1 MLSLYRRH
9 RPRSF
14 DAVVGQEHIV
24 KTLRNAIGLDKVHHA
39 YLFVGSR
46 GTGKT
51 SMAKLL
57 ACALNAEGGAN
68 ADFDPESPA
77 ARAILAGTSLD
88 VVEMDAASNNSVDDI
103 RELRENVALAPM
115 QGGKRVYILDEAH
128 MLTTAA
134 WNAFLKTLEE
144 PPAHVVFVL
153 ATTEA
158 HKVPATII
166 DRCHRF
172 DFQRPSLE
180 QIAGVLRRVSAEE
193 GITIPD
199 PAVGMLSRA
208 ATGSFRDALGT
219 LEQLV
224 TYGGNEVKLDD
235 VLEILGVA
243 DAELVLGAGEALANR
258 DPKAALLTVQS
269 LSESGRDFTQFMR
282 DLSAHLRH
290 LFVVQTLGH
299 VPDSFSVTAE
309 QTDRLAD
316 QAARLSQGE
325 ILRAIDFLASAI
337 AAVKDGSEPRIQ
349 LEMALLKATQPQ
361 ADLSLQALMFRIDQ
375 LEAAAGG
382 EARPAPSS
390 ASAEPAEPP
399 PAEVPPA
406 PSRPA
411 AAGRQAPKGATAV
424 AVQASPEAAREPSA
438 EPAAAHPSAE
448 PARQPVG
455 AVDLDQIVALWPAV
469 ADAIAE
475 DREVLGHAI
484 ATAAPVALD
493 GDRLTIAF
501 PAGASF
507 VKKKAEQGRDLVANA
522 VRGMTGHS
530 LALAFELSD
539 SVAPSAGPATLDH
552 DELIARL
559 REEFAA
565 EEVFDEPDEESN

>member
-9 RPRSF
+9 RPRTF
-14 DAVVGQEHIV
+14 DSVVGQEHIV
-24 KTLRNAIGLDKVHHA
+24 KTLRNAIALDKVHHA

-57 ACALNAEGGAN
+57 ACALNAEGGAT
-68 ADFDPESPA
+68 ADFDPEAPS
-77 ARAILAGTSLD
+77 ARAILAGASLD

-158 HKVPATII
+158 HKVPPTII

-180 QIAGVLRRVSAEE
+180 QIAGVLRRVAAEE
-193 GITIPD
+193 GIEVPD
-199 PAVGMLSRA
+199 SAVGMLARA

-224 TYGGNEVKLDD
+224 TYGGNDVKLDD

-243 DAELVLGAGEALANR
+243 DAELVLATGEALANR
-258 DPKAALLTVQS
+258 DPREALLTVQS

-299 VPDSFSVTAE
+299 VPDSFSVAAE

-316 QAARLSQGE
+316 QAGRISQGE
-325 ILRAIDFLASAI
+325 ILRAIDFLAGAI

-375 LEAAAGG
+375 LERATGAAPEEAGSAATSERAPAAPSEASAAA
-382 EARPAPSS
+382 PAASAAAPS
-390 ASAEPAEPP
+390 ASAAAPTQRAASKGSASAALAPQRD
-399 PAEVPPA
+399 PA
-406 PSRPA
+406 P
-411 AAGRQAPKGATAV
+411 
-424 AVQASPEAAREPSA
+424 
-438 EPAAAHPSAE
+438 
-448 PARQPVG
+448 QPVG
-455 AVDLDQIVALWPAV
+455 SIELDQIVALWPAV
-469 ADAIAE
+469 AEAIGE
-475 DREVLGHAI
+475 DREVLGHAL
-484 ATAAPVALD
+484 AAAAPVALD
-493 GDRLTIAF
+493 SDRLTIAF
-501 PAGASF
+501 PPEASF
-507 VKKKAEQGRDLVANA
+507 VKKKAEQGRELVANA
-522 VRGMTGHS
+522 VRGITGQS
-530 LALAFELSD
+530 LILAFELSD
-539 SVAPSAGPATLDH
+539 AVTPAAGPAALDH
-552 DELIARL
+552 DQLIERL
-559 REEFAA
+559 RAEFGA
-565 EEVFDEPDEESN
+565 EEVFDDEESS